1 MAGRG
6 RPRKSE
12 SPTGRGT
19 RADILYAAATLF
31 AVHGFQAS
39 THAIAEKA
47 GISQATLY
55 HYFPNREEILLTLLL
70 DTVQPTIDR
79 AGDVLAGTEP
89 APARLWALTWWD
101 TQQLRHGAVNLGA
114 LYLLPEVQTEAFG
127 HFRAT
132 WQGVER
138 LYTELAEQCR
148 PGAGAQAPL
157 VIGLVESVILARH
170 RGTDESLSPEQIAD
184 AAVLLVTGEPIGGA
198 DRALGAALAAA
209 MPEPGLV
216 HALP

>member
-19 RADILYAAATLF
+19 RADILYAAAALF

-70 DTVQPTIDR
+70 DTVQPTIDL
-79 AGDVLAGTEP
+79 AGDLLVGSEP
-89 APARLWALTWWD
+89 AAARLWALTWWD
-101 TQQLRHGAVNLGA
+101 ARQLGQGEVNLGA
-114 LYLLPEVQTEAFG
+114 LYLLPEVQDEAFAR
-127 HFRAT
+127 FRDA
-132 WQGVER
+132 WQQVER
-138 LYTELAEQCR
+138 RYSALAEQCR
-148 PGAGAQAPL
+148 PGAGAEASL

-170 RGTDESLSPEQIAD
+170 RGTDAALPAEQVAD
-184 AAVLLVTGEPIGGA
+184 AAVLLVARAPIREA
-198 DRALGAALAAA
+198 DRRSGQALAAA
-209 MPEPGLV
+209 LPGPEPL